1 MQAIATQ
8 NELQKQLSLNP
19 LSLAVDIKVTL
30 VTYVGLS
37 IPSKL
42 LMSASDLSKPSMV
55 IEPTRELNQ
64 WKW

>member
-64 WKW
+64 

>member
-42 LMSASDLSKPSMV
+42 LMYASDLSKPSMV
-55 IEPTRELNQ
+55 IEPTRKLNQ
-64 WKW
+64 